1 MFIKTK
7 ILIGIRSSVEQFDKV
22 QTLLKAIDD
31 QFFTFGKAMAS
42 TLIMQFTSSKL
53 TGVRGVCEHIMRMRY
68 IAAQRKM
75 LEVEMS

>member
-7 ILIGIRSSVEQFDKV
+7 ILVGIRSSVEQFDKV

-31 QFFTFGKAMAS
+31 QFFTFDKAMAS

-53 TGVRGVCEHIMRMRY
+53 TGVRGVREHIMRMRY
-68 IAAQRKM
+68 IVAQLKM
-75 LEVEMS
+75 LEVKMS